1 MADET
6 TPLSHTQ
13 PVEEVRRNPARR
25 SEASRRAILDAAIDL
40 VLSTGFEALSI
51 EGIARQAGVGKQ
63 TIYRWWPSKG
73 AVFLDA
79 FLERRVEQRSD
90 FPLLEPLDTGDI
102 AADVRRLIG
111 AEVAHLATPRVE
123 APYRALMVALQA
135 DPELAAQALER
146 LIRPSMARITDWLA
160 AAQRRGDV
168 RTDLDLDVA
177 VELMLGPLFQRWMLR
192 TGPLDDAYANT
203 MADTLLVLLTTTG

>member
-6 TPLSHTQ
+6 TPPSQ
-13 PVEEVRRNPARR
+13 AQSGGEVRRNPARR

-40 VLSTGFEALSI
+40 VVSTGFEALSI
-51 EGIARQAGVGKQ
+51 EGIARRAGVGKQ

-102 AADVRRLIG
+102 ATDVRRLIG
-111 AEVAHLATPRVE
+111 AEVAHLTAPGVE
-123 APYRALMVALQA
+123 APYRALVVALQA

-146 LIRPSMARITDWLA
+146 LIRPSMARVTDWLA

-177 VELMLGPLFQRWMLR
+177 AELMLGPLFQRWMLR
-192 TGPLDDAYANT
+192 TGPLDDAYAQ
-203 MADTLLVLLTTTG
+203 ALAGVLLRVLAAGG

>member
-1 MADET
+1 MVDEI
-6 TPLSHTQ
+6 TPSSHTQ
-13 PVEEVRRNPARR
+13 SVEEVRRNPARR
-25 SEASRRAILDAAIDL
+25 SEASRGAILDAAIDL
-40 VLSTGFEALSI
+40 VVSTGFEALSI

-73 AVFLDA
+73 AVLLDA
-79 FLERRVEQRSD
+79 FLERRVEQRSE
-90 FPLLEPLDTGDI
+90 FPLLEPLDTGDV

-111 AEVAHLATPRVE
+111 TEVAHLATPSVE
-123 APYRALMVALQA
+123 APYRALVVALQA
-135 DPELAAQALER
+135 DPELATQALER

-177 VELMLGPLFQRWMLR
+177 AELMLGPLFQRWMLR
-192 TGPLDDAYANT
+192 TGPLDEAYVHTLANT
-203 MADTLLVLLTTTG
+203 LLDLLTTTG

>member
-6 TPLSHTQ
+6 TPSSHAQ
-13 PVEEVRRNPARR
+13 SAEEVRRNPARR

-40 VLSTGFEALSI
+40 VVSTGFEALSI

-79 FLERRVEQRSD
+79 FLERRVEHRSD

-102 AADVRRLIG
+102 AADLRRLIG
-111 AEVAHLATPRVE
+111 TEVTHLATPSVE

-146 LIRPSMARITDWLA
+146 LIRPSTARITDWLT

-177 VELMLGPLFQRWMLR
+177 AELLLGPLFQRWMLR
-192 TGPLDDAYANT
+192 TGPLDDAYADT
-203 MADTLLVLLTTTG
+203 LADTLLGFLTASG